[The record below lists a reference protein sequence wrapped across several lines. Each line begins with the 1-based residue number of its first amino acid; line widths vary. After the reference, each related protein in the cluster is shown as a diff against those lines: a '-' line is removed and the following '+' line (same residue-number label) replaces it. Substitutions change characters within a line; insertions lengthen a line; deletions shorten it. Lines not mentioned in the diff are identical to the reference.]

1 MSTTTLSRRELL
13 RFGALSLGGLTLADQ
28 LRVAVAWRDR
38 RQGQALHFRLS
49 QRRAGSARH
58 VRYEARSPRRYSRAV
73 PADRA
78 HPCPAFRITEKL
90 PKLARLA
97 HHFAILR
104 SATHPFSAHNS
115 SAAYAL
121 SGHSPGS
128 DANIRPTP
136 NDHPTYGSVVA
147 RVLPK
152 LRGMPPFVLTP
163 TLLFDMGFP
172 TPSAGGGWMG
182 TSLRSPCRPCEI
194 G

>member
-1 MSTTTLSRRELL
+1 TSAAGVRISE
-13 RFGALSLGGLTLADQ
+13 
-28 LRVAVAWRDR
+28 
-38 RQGQALHFRLS
+38 RL
-49 QRRAGSARH
+49 
-58 VRYEARSPRRYSRAV
+58 PR
-73 PADRA
+73 
-78 HPCPAFRITEKL
+78 
-90 PKLARLA
+90 LARLA

-128 DANIRPTP
+128 DAKISPSP

-147 RVLPK
+147 RMLPK

-163 TLLFDMGFP
+163 TYLFDMGFP
-172 TPSAGGGWMG
+172 TPSSGGGWMG
-182 TSLRSPCRPCEI
+182 NRYDPLPAVRNQMMARSPKWEGKLPIPDGLGLPDDVSRSRLE